1 MAARRAEE
9 TSGIRARGVKL
20 ECRAGKDRHIIGAN
34 PPVFS
39 VVKGYVGDI
48 GESVTTDIPF
58 ERVSTTTYPNQRGIP
73 IEMWKMSW

>member
-1 MAARRAEE
+1 VLEK
-9 TSGIRARGVKL
+9 TGISLVLIRPFF
-20 ECRAGKDRHIIGAN
+20 C
-34 PPVFS
+34 